1 MKIKLMLSVAI
12 LAVILGCRRE
22 DVRDYTI
29 EIPELTDANKA
40 QVVEALAKYAGI
52 KKDSFKWDM
61 AAKTLT
67 LKYDSMAIAK
77 TNIRMAIEEKGLKV
91 KNTSVKGN
99 ENEYNQHKVIASL
112 VYWRGGVLRCASRLP
127 LVYGPAWVFSLRQ
140 SERALCG
147 DFRRACNCC
156 KHRLR
161 T

>member
-1 MKIKLMLSVAI
+1 MKIKLMLSAAI

-29 EIPELTDANKA
+29 EIPELTEANKA

-91 KNTSVKGN
+91 KNTSVKG
-99 ENEYNQHKVIASL
+99 K
-112 VYWRGGVLRCASRLP
+112 
-127 LVYGPAWVFSLRQ
+127 
-140 SERALCG
+140 
-147 DFRRACNCC
+147 
-156 KHRLR
+156 
-161 T
+161 

>member
-1 MKIKLMLSVAI
+1 MKIKLMLSAAI

-91 KNTSVKGN
+91 RNTFVKG
-99 ENEYNQHKVIASL
+99 K
-112 VYWRGGVLRCASRLP
+112 
-127 LVYGPAWVFSLRQ
+127 
-140 SERALCG
+140 
-147 DFRRACNCC
+147 
-156 KHRLR
+156 
-161 T
+161 

>member
-1 MKIKLMLSVAI
+1 MKIKLMLSAAI

-52 KKDSFKWDM
+52 KKDLFKWDM

-91 KNTSVKGN
+91 KNTSVKG
-99 ENEYNQHKVIASL
+99 K
-112 VYWRGGVLRCASRLP
+112 
-127 LVYGPAWVFSLRQ
+127 
-140 SERALCG
+140 
-147 DFRRACNCC
+147 
-156 KHRLR
+156 
-161 T
+161 

>member
-1 MKIKLMLSVAI
+1 MKIKLMLSAAI

-40 QVVEALAKYAGI
+40 HVVEALAKYAGI

-91 KNTSVKGN
+91 KNTSVKG
-99 ENEYNQHKVIASL
+99 K
-112 VYWRGGVLRCASRLP
+112 
-127 LVYGPAWVFSLRQ
+127 
-140 SERALCG
+140 
-147 DFRRACNCC
+147 
-156 KHRLR
+156 
-161 T
+161 

>member
-1 MKIKLMLSVAI
+1 MKIKLMLSAAV

-91 KNTSVKGN
+91 KNTSVKG
-99 ENEYNQHKVIASL
+99 K
-112 VYWRGGVLRCASRLP
+112 
-127 LVYGPAWVFSLRQ
+127 
-140 SERALCG
+140 
-147 DFRRACNCC
+147 
-156 KHRLR
+156 
-161 T
+161 

>member
-1 MKIKLMLSVAI
+1 MKIKLMLSAAI

-91 KNTSVKGN
+91 KNTSVKG
-99 ENEYNQHKVIASL
+99 K
-112 VYWRGGVLRCASRLP
+112 
-127 LVYGPAWVFSLRQ
+127 
-140 SERALCG
+140 
-147 DFRRACNCC
+147 
-156 KHRLR
+156 
-161 T
+161 

>member
-1 MKIKLMLSVAI
+1 MKIKLMLSAAI

-91 KNTSVKGN
+91 KNTSLKG
-99 ENEYNQHKVIASL
+99 K
-112 VYWRGGVLRCASRLP
+112 
-127 LVYGPAWVFSLRQ
+127 
-140 SERALCG
+140 
-147 DFRRACNCC
+147 
-156 KHRLR
+156 
-161 T
+161 

>member
-1 MKIKLMLSVAI
+1 MKIKLMLSAAV

-91 KNTSVKGN
+91 KNASVKG
-99 ENEYNQHKVIASL
+99 K
-112 VYWRGGVLRCASRLP
+112 
-127 LVYGPAWVFSLRQ
+127 
-140 SERALCG
+140 
-147 DFRRACNCC
+147 
-156 KHRLR
+156 
-161 T
+161 

>member
-1 MKIKLMLSVAI
+1 MKIKLMLSAAI

-91 KNTSVKGN
+91 KNASVKG
-99 ENEYNQHKVIASL
+99 K
-112 VYWRGGVLRCASRLP
+112 
-127 LVYGPAWVFSLRQ
+127 
-140 SERALCG
+140 
-147 DFRRACNCC
+147 
-156 KHRLR
+156 
-161 T
+161 

>member
-1 MKIKLMLSVAI
+1 MKIKLMLSAAI
-12 LAVILGCRRE
+12 LAVVLGCRRE

-40 QVVEALAKYAGI
+40 QVAEALAKYAGI

-91 KNTSVKGN
+91 KNTSVKG
-99 ENEYNQHKVIASL
+99 K
-112 VYWRGGVLRCASRLP
+112 
-127 LVYGPAWVFSLRQ
+127 
-140 SERALCG
+140 
-147 DFRRACNCC
+147 
-156 KHRLR
+156 
-161 T
+161 

>member
-1 MKIKLMLSVAI
+1 MKIKLMLSAAI

-91 KNTSVKGN
+91 RNTSVKG
-99 ENEYNQHKVIASL
+99 K
-112 VYWRGGVLRCASRLP
+112 
-127 LVYGPAWVFSLRQ
+127 
-140 SERALCG
+140 
-147 DFRRACNCC
+147 
-156 KHRLR
+156 
-161 T
+161 

>member
-1 MKIKLMLSVAI
+1 MKIKLMLSAAI

-40 QVVEALAKYAGI
+40 QVVEALAKYVGI

-91 KNTSVKGN
+91 KNTSVKG
-99 ENEYNQHKVIASL
+99 K
-112 VYWRGGVLRCASRLP
+112 
-127 LVYGPAWVFSLRQ
+127 
-140 SERALCG
+140 
-147 DFRRACNCC
+147 
-156 KHRLR
+156 
-161 T
+161 

>member
-1 MKIKLMLSVAI
+1 MLSAAI

-91 KNTSVKGN
+91 KNTSVKG
-99 ENEYNQHKVIASL
+99 K
-112 VYWRGGVLRCASRLP
+112 
-127 LVYGPAWVFSLRQ
+127 
-140 SERALCG
+140 
-147 DFRRACNCC
+147 
-156 KHRLR
+156 
-161 T
+161 

>member
-1 MKIKLMLSVAI
+1 MKIKLMLSAAI

-40 QVVEALAKYAGI
+40 QVMEALAKYAGI

-91 KNTSVKGN
+91 KNTSVKG
-99 ENEYNQHKVIASL
+99 K
-112 VYWRGGVLRCASRLP
+112 
-127 LVYGPAWVFSLRQ
+127 
-140 SERALCG
+140 
-147 DFRRACNCC
+147 
-156 KHRLR
+156 
-161 T
+161 

>member
-1 MKIKLMLSVAI
+1 MKIKLILSAAI

-91 KNTSVKGN
+91 KNTSVKG
-99 ENEYNQHKVIASL
+99 K
-112 VYWRGGVLRCASRLP
+112 
-127 LVYGPAWVFSLRQ
+127 
-140 SERALCG
+140 
-147 DFRRACNCC
+147 
-156 KHRLR
+156 
-161 T
+161 

>member
-1 MKIKLMLSVAI
+1 MKIKLMLSAAI

-40 QVVEALAKYAGI
+40 QVVEALAKDAGI

-91 KNTSVKGN
+91 KNASVKG
-99 ENEYNQHKVIASL
+99 K
-112 VYWRGGVLRCASRLP
+112 
-127 LVYGPAWVFSLRQ
+127 
-140 SERALCG
+140 
-147 DFRRACNCC
+147 
-156 KHRLR
+156 
-161 T
+161 

>member
-91 KNTSVKGN
+91 KNTSVKG
-99 ENEYNQHKVIASL
+99 K
-112 VYWRGGVLRCASRLP
+112 
-127 LVYGPAWVFSLRQ
+127 
-140 SERALCG
+140 
-147 DFRRACNCC
+147 
-156 KHRLR
+156 
-161 T
+161 

>member
-1 MKIKLMLSVAI
+1 MKIKLMLSAAI

-91 KNTSVKGN
+91 KNTSVKG
-99 ENEYNQHKVIASL
+99 K
-112 VYWRGGVLRCASRLP
+112 R
-127 LVYGPAWVFSLRQ
+127 
-140 SERALCG
+140 
-147 DFRRACNCC
+147 
-156 KHRLR
+156 K
-161 T
+161 

>member
-1 MKIKLMLSVAI
+1 MKIKLMLSAAI

-29 EIPELTDANKA
+29 EIPELTDANKT

-91 KNTSVKGN
+91 KNTSVKG
-99 ENEYNQHKVIASL
+99 K
-112 VYWRGGVLRCASRLP
+112 
-127 LVYGPAWVFSLRQ
+127 
-140 SERALCG
+140 
-147 DFRRACNCC
+147 
-156 KHRLR
+156 
-161 T
+161 